1 MKKSILAVGAHAD
14 DVEMSMGGSILKYL
28 DQGYTLTYV
37 LTTNNMSGEFAYLDE
52 NGNVRS
58 RSIQPEDEMKVRKEE
73 ARRAAEMFGT
83 VPIHLDFA
91 QRHYTGPDGKKVKI
105 NFGTELPSFLTP
117 GMPSIVTAHEDA
129 DAVKKLT
136 DIILGC
142 DPEVIIT
149 RGLADTNIEHIC
161 TALYTLK
168 ARQNAMKQGYDGAL
182 LMCRGVGRGFPDIYY
197 RYDTFIDTSGFMQR
211 KWDAIRCHASQK
223 PLPEKLDL
231 RDFVEGARCGVET
244 VEPFIFGG
252 IGAWR
257 IGPFTTE
264 IFRNHLY
271 CKENYQRMFL

>member
-1 MKKSILAVGAHAD
+1 MKKMILAVGAHAD
-14 DVEMSMGGSILKYL
+14 DVEMSMGGTILKYL
-28 DQGYTLTYV
+28 DQEYELTYV

-58 RSIQPEDEMKVRKEE
+58 RSIQPEEEIKVRQEE
-73 ARRAAEMFGT
+73 ARQAAAMFGT
-83 VPIHLDFA
+83 VPIHLNFA

-105 NFGTELPSFLTP
+105 NYGTELPSFLTP

-136 DIILGC
+136 DIILDC

-231 RDFVEGARCGVET
+231 RDFVEGARCGLET

-252 IGAWR
+252 IGSWR

>member
-1 MKKSILAVGAHAD
+1 MKKMILAVGAHAD
-14 DVEMSMGGSILKYL
+14 DVEMSMGGTILKYL
-28 DQGYTLTYV
+28 DQEYELTYV

-58 RSIQPEDEMKVRKEE
+58 RSIQPEEEIKVRQEE
-73 ARRAAEMFGT
+73 ARQAAAMFGT
-83 VPIHLDFA
+83 VPIHLNFA

-105 NFGTELPSFLTP
+105 NYGTELPSFVTP
-117 GMPSIVTAHEDA
+117 GQPSIVTAHEDA

-136 DIILGC
+136 DIILDC

-197 RYDTFIDTSGFMQR
+197 RYDTFINTSGFMQR

-252 IGAWR
+252 IGSWR